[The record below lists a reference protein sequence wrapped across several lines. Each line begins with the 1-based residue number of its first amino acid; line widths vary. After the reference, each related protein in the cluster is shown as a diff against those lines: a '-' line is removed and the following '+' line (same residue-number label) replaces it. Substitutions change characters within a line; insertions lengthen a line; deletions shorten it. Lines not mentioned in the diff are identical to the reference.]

1 MAEESS
7 YNLEEPREPASVL
20 AGTLRDR
27 LSALAS
33 DRLRIALALR
43 SQRTG
48 TEFQT
53 LIEALMESG
62 QTVLAEQMRTALAR
76 IAAPATID
84 AVAEAWPAI
93 LAVLEA
99 MAALPSGQ
107 TPTDGPKGGIGRR
120 LRRFWG

>member
-1 MAEESS
+1 MAEESCDR
-7 YNLEEPREPASVL
+7 LREPPEPASAL
-20 AGTLRDR
+20 ASALRDR
-27 LSALAS
+27 LSALAG

-48 TEFQT
+48 TEFQI
-53 LIEALMESG
+53 LIEALTDSG
-62 QTVLAEQMRTALAR
+62 ETALAEQLRSAIAR

-93 LAVLEA
+93 MAVLETV
-99 MAALPSGQ
+99 AALPSGQ
-107 TPTDGPKGGIGRR
+107 SPTEGPKGGIGRR